1 MHKPLSDAVSRGDI
15 YIAYQPIVDLTTG
28 GTFGY
33 EALARSA
40 VPAWR
45 GPLELIAAAVDTHCM
60 GELGRALRQMAIA
73 GCQTHP
79 LFINLHPSEFDA
91 EWLVRP
97 DDAITTHPHDIYL
110 EITESVPI
118 SHYRFCRSVLT
129 EIRGKGI
136 KLAVDD
142 LGAGYSNLKYIADL
156 SPEAVKLDRELITGI
171 TRESRLHKL
180 VTAIVRLCSD
190 LGAAVVAEGIETDVE
205 LRAVIATGAQYGQ
218 GYFLARPAAEPPSVN
233 SYAGFGKASRL

>member
-1 MHKPLSDAVSRGDI
+1 MHKPLQEALDRGDI

-28 GTFGY
+28 STFGY
-33 EALARSA
+33 EALARSRA
-40 VPAWR
+40 PAWK

-60 GELGRALRQMAIA
+60 GELGRTLRHMAIT

-79 LFINLHPSEFDA
+79 LFLNLHPSEFD
-91 EWLVRP
+91 EGWLVRP
-97 DDAITTHPHDIYL
+97 DDSITTHPEDIYL
-110 EITESVPI
+110 EVTESVPI
-118 SHYRFCRSVLT
+118 SHYRFCRSVLA

-156 SPEAVKLDRELITGI
+156 APEAVKLDRDLITGI
-171 TRESRLHKL
+171 TGESRLHRL
-180 VTAIVRLCSD
+180 VTAIVRLCED

-218 GYFLARPAAEPPSVN
+218 GFFLARPAADPPPVS
-233 SYAGFGKASRL
+233 SYAKFRNSR